1 MSNIEKNVQ
10 ELKVMLDNNEDFLLL
25 DVRTKNEVLVSKISD
40 KSIHIPMNDI
50 PNRLGELDSNKEIIV
65 YCKSGKRSA
74 KVCEY
79 LELNNYTKLEVELLS
94 GQESFRIKSFVK
106 SNVWAVLPNG
116 KSSFKKG
123 QIIDCF
129 LHNHSNKTLA

>member
-25 DVRTKNEVLVSKISD
+25 DVRTENEVLVSKISD

-79 LELNNYTKLEVELLS
+79 L
-94 GQESFRIKSFVK
+94 
-106 SNVWAVLPNG
+106 
-116 KSSFKKG
+116 
-123 QIIDCF
+123 
-129 LHNHSNKTLA
+129 

>member
-25 DVRTKNEVLVSKISD
+25 DVRTENEVLVSKISD

-50 PNRLGELDSNKEIIV
+50 PKRLGELNSNKEIIV

-74 KVCEY
+74 
-79 LELNNYTKLEVELLS
+79 
-94 GQESFRIKSFVK
+94 
-106 SNVWAVLPNG
+106 
-116 KSSFKKG
+116 
-123 QIIDCF
+123 
-129 LHNHSNKTLA
+129 

>member
-25 DVRTKNEVLVSKISD
+25 DVRTENEVLVSKISD

-50 PNRLGELDSNKEIIV
+50 PNRLGDLDSNKEIIV

-74 KVCEY
+74 IVCEY
-79 LELNNYTKLEVELLS
+79 LELNNYTNVKNLS
-94 GQESFRIKSFVK
+94 GGILA
-106 SNVWAVLPNG
+106 WAEQID
-116 KSSFKKG
+116 SS
-123 QIIDCF
+123 I
-129 LHNHSNKTLA
+129 LVY

>member
-25 DVRTKNEVLVSKISD
+25 DVRTENEVLVSKISD
-40 KSIHIPMNDI
+40 KSIHIPMNEI
-50 PNRLGELDSNKEIIV
+50 PNRLTDLDSNKEIIV

-79 LELNNYTKLEVELLS
+79 LKNNNYTNIKNLS
-94 GQESFRIKSFVK
+94 GGILAWSEQID
-106 SNVWAVLPNG
+106 
-116 KSSFKKG
+116 SS
-123 QIIDCF
+123 I
-129 LHNHSNKTLA
+129 LVY

>member
-25 DVRTKNEVLVSKISD
+25 DVRTENEVLVSKISD
-40 KSIHIPMNDI
+40 KSIHIPMNEI
-50 PNRLGELDSNKEIIV
+50 PNRLTDLDSNKEIIV

-79 LELNNYTKLEVELLS
+79 LKNNNYTNIKNLS
-94 GQESFRIKSFVK
+94 GGILA
-106 SNVWAVLPNG
+106 WAEQID
-116 KSSFKKG
+116 SS
-123 QIIDCF
+123 I
-129 LHNHSNKTLA
+129 LVY

>member
-1 MSNIEKNVQ
+1 MSNMEKNVQ

-25 DVRTKNEVLVSKISD
+25 DVRTENEVLVSKISD

-65 YCKSGKRSA
+65 YCKSGKRSE

-79 LELNNYTKLEVELLS
+79 L
-94 GQESFRIKSFVK
+94 
-106 SNVWAVLPNG
+106 
-116 KSSFKKG
+116 
-123 QIIDCF
+123 
-129 LHNHSNKTLA
+129 